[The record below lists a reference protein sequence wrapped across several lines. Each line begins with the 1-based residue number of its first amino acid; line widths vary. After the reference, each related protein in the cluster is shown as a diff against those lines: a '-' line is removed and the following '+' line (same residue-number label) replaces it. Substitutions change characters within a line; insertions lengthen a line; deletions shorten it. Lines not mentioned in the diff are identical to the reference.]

1 MKYPEKEE
9 RIFPI
14 PELKEIPP
22 KEVLDL
28 YLKEQKGKD
37 AGDEMLNWQGLLIG
51 AFLSDFL
58 HRHGFIIAKRKS

>member
-14 PELKEIPP
+14 PELKEIPS

-28 YLKEQKGKD
+28 YVKKQKVLAAIKRIRKM
-37 AGDEMLNWQGLLIG
+37 AMMVPKGDSL
-51 AFLSDFL
+51 F
-58 HRHGFIIAKRKS
+58 